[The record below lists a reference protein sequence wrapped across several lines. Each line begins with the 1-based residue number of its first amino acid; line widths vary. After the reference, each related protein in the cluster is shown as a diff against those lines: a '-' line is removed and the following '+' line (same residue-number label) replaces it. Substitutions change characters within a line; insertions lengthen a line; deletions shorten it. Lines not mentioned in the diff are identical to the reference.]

1 MRLGA
6 ESGPIQGS
14 RSRNVLRQL
23 AKRREAETG
32 PARQRL
38 GPEAYRA
45 MYDNSPEGV
54 LFTAPDGRVLAA
66 NSAACRIL
74 GRTEAEICALGRQGM
89 SDHSDDR
96 WGPLLAERQRTGRV
110 HGVARMIRGDGVV
123 IEVEISAQVFN
134 QSDSEPRTCT
144 IIDDVTERVE
154 MEGELL
160 EMSQRLRELTMTDE
174 LTELRNRRGF
184 LTVASQM
191 LEVAE
196 RRNVTAEVLYLDI
209 DNFKKLNDD
218 YGHDAGDAGLR
229 AVARSLI
236 HTLRHEDVVARIGG
250 DEFVALTLGLDERR
264 RGDLEARI
272 RECLRVESAVAGLAQ
287 PIEAS
292 IGWAMRVPCEV
303 ATVEDLLT
311 KADHAMYYAKGD
323 RHGVREGE
331 R

>member
-1 MRLGA
+1 
-6 ESGPIQGS
+6 
-14 RSRNVLRQL
+14 
-23 AKRREAETG
+23 
-32 PARQRL
+32 
-38 GPEAYRA
+38 

-66 NSAACRIL
+66 NPAACRIL

-89 SDHSDDR
+89 SDHSDER

-110 HGVARMIRGDGVV
+110 HGVARMIRGDGVA
-123 IEVEISAQVFN
+123 IEVEMSAQVFN
-134 QSDSEPRTCT
+134 HSDSEPRTCT
-144 IIDDVTERVE
+144 TIHDVTERLK
-154 MEGELL
+154 MEGELR

-196 RRNVTAEVLYLDI
+196 RRNTTAEVMFLDI

-229 AVARSLI
+229 AVARALSNA
-236 HTLRHEDVVARIGG
+236 LRKEDVVARIGG
-250 DEFVALTLGLDERR
+250 DEFVALTLGLDKRN

-272 RECLRVESAVAGLAQ
+272 RECLRAESAVAGLDQ

-292 IGWAMRVPCEV
+292 IGWAVRVPCEA

-311 KADHAMYYAKGD
+311 KADHAMYWVKRGRYE
-323 RHGVREGE
+323 VQEVE